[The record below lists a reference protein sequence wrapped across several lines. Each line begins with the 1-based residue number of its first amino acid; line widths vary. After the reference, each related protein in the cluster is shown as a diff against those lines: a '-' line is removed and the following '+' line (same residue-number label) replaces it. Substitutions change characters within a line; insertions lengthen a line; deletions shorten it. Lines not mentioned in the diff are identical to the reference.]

1 MVIDVILTLI
11 FLFVVLGIG
20 RAVWVLRIHTFV
32 YYFFRILFFKKPGI
46 LTQKPYP
53 ELHSYEKGFAEYY
66 DKKLKHLA
74 EKAEYLR
81 IDTLT
86 RSKRALI
93 SILPFI
99 ILTLIILILVGFAG
113 LGEGF
118 VVIALFV
125 VFVGGVIFAI
135 IFDLLVGKG
144 KGIYT
149 FNFDRKEQI
158 IPIILDFYGGF
169 KYTPLDRLHPYN
181 IDVEPYFKYS
191 IIPEDFNS
199 IMSSTEDQISGTY
212 KNVRINCFEAKL
224 DGDPQIIKGY
234 KTLRFKGLIL
244 DLSVNKNFTGKTIIK
259 TDKGSLINN
268 ISERKLPENQEV
280 VRLEDPEFEKL
291 FEVYS
296 DDQVQAR
303 YLLTTSFM
311 ERLIEL
317 QQAFGSQKIECCF
330 YEKTLLIKI
339 PTNYPWFE
347 IHSIFEQIDLQE
359 SSKKILANM
368 NSILNICE
376 TLQMDSD
383 IGL

>member
-1 MVIDVILTLI
+1 MVIDVILGLG
-11 FLFVVLGIG
+11 FLFVVYRIG
-20 RAVWVLRIHTFV
+20 KAVWVLRIHTLV

-86 RSKRALI
+86 RSKRSLL
-93 SILPFI
+93 SILPFV
-99 ILTLIILILVGFAG
+99 ILTITLLVGFASPS
-113 LGEGF
+113 EGF

-125 VFVGGVIFAI
+125 VFVGGVIFVI
-135 IFDLLVGKG
+135 IFDLRVGKG

-149 FNFDRKEQI
+149 FNFDLKEQI
-158 IPIILDFYGGF
+158 IPIILEFYGGF
-169 KYTPLDRLHPYN
+169 KYTPLDRIHPYK

-191 IIPEDFNS
+191 IIPEDFNR

-347 IHSIFEQIDLQE
+347 IHSILEQIDLQE

>member
-1 MVIDVILTLI
+1 MVIDVILGLG
-11 FLFVVLGIG
+11 FLFVVYRIG
-20 RAVWVLRIHTFV
+20 KAVWVLRIHTLV

-86 RSKRALI
+86 RSKRSLL
-93 SILPFI
+93 SILPFV
-99 ILTLIILILVGFAG
+99 ILTITLLVGFASPS
-113 LGEGF
+113 EGF

-125 VFVGGVIFAI
+125 VFGGGVIFMI
-135 IFDLLVGKG
+135 IFDLRVGKG

-149 FNFDRKEQI
+149 FNFDLKEQI
-158 IPIILDFYGGF
+158 IPIILEFYGGF
-169 KYTPLDRLHPYN
+169 KYTPLDRIHPYK

-191 IIPEDFNS
+191 IIPEDFNR

-347 IHSIFEQIDLQE
+347 IHSILEQIDLQE

>member
-1 MVIDVILTLI
+1 
-11 FLFVVLGIG
+11 
-20 RAVWVLRIHTFV
+20 
-32 YYFFRILFFKKPGI
+32 
-46 LTQKPYP
+46 
-53 ELHSYEKGFAEYY
+53 
-66 DKKLKHLA
+66 
-74 EKAEYLR
+74 
-81 IDTLT
+81 
-86 RSKRALI
+86 
-93 SILPFI
+93 
-99 ILTLIILILVGFAG
+99 
-113 LGEGF
+113 
-118 VVIALFV
+118 
-125 VFVGGVIFAI
+125 
-135 IFDLLVGKG
+135 
-144 KGIYT
+144 
-149 FNFDRKEQI
+149 
-158 IPIILDFYGGF
+158 
-169 KYTPLDRLHPYN
+169 
-181 IDVEPYFKYS
+181 
-191 IIPEDFNS
+191 
-199 IMSSTEDQISGTY
+199 MSSTEDQISGTY

>member
-1 MVIDVILTLI
+1 MVIDVILGLG
-11 FLFVVLGIG
+11 FLFVVYRIG
-20 RAVWVLRIHTFV
+20 KAVWVLRIHTLV

-86 RSKRALI
+86 RSKRSLL
-93 SILPFI
+93 SILPFV
-99 ILTLIILILVGFAG
+99 ILTITLLVGFANPS
-113 LGEGF
+113 EGF

-125 VFVGGVIFAI
+125 VFGGGVIFMI
-135 IFDLLVGKG
+135 IFDLRVGKG

-149 FNFDRKEQI
+149 FNFDLKEQI
-158 IPIILDFYGGF
+158 IPIILEFYGGF
-169 KYTPLDRLHPYN
+169 KYTPLDRIHPYK

-191 IIPEDFNS
+191 IIPEDFNR

-347 IHSIFEQIDLQE
+347 IHSILEQIDLQE